1 MKFFY
6 HHYILLIVL
15 TILGFLVFAGAAVL
29 EAWLDTRKRP
39 KEAMYWCGTHG
50 FIRKRHC
57 LPLFPGMKK
66 QNGEDFVVCPMCF
79 RDGVFKGQDAGGIKL
94 G

>member
-1 MKFFY
+1 MTFFY
-6 HHYILLIVL
+6 HHYVLLIVL
-15 TILGFLVFAGAAVL
+15 TVLVFLILAGAAVL

-39 KEAMYWCGTHG
+39 KEEMFWCSKHG
-50 FIRKRHC
+50 PVRKKHC

-66 QNGEDFVVCPMCF
+66 QNGEDFLVCPMCYRDSVF
-79 RDGVFKGQDAGGIKL
+79 RGADAGGIKL